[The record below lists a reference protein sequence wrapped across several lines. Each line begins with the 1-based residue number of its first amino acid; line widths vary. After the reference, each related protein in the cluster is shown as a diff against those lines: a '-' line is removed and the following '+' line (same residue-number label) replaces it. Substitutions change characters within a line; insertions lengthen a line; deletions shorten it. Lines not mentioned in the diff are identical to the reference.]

1 MLRGVKSGLGRA
13 AGGKGPTTACV
24 LLVLRGVKSGLR
36 RAAGG
41 KGPSS
46 VSVRSFLCAQ
56 ATACDACPTGRV
68 SMAQATVCTTCAQGA
83 FAKLDN
89 LSRATEC
96 VVCAAG
102 TFSGNTSWSACRVCA
117 AGRISAESWVVIR
130 DQEGG
135 SHARERSCEKKPL
148 TCNRSVSSVCAYSR
162 QFAPSLP
169 PPAPVP

>member
-1 MLRGVKSGLGRA
+1 M
-13 AGGKGPTTACV
+13 
-24 LLVLRGVKSGLR
+24 
-36 RAAGG
+36 
-41 KGPSS
+41 
-46 VSVRSFLCAQ
+46 SVRSFSLLCAQ

-130 DQEGG
+130 DQEGFYPMP
-135 SHARERSCEKKPL
+135 ANDLVRR
-148 TCNRSVSSVCAYSR
+148 NRSLVIEV
-162 QFAPSLP
+162 
-169 PPAPVP
+169 